1 MMITRSIATAVA
13 VATLSA
19 GVANAAED
27 FEIGISGFIH
37 SAVSGSNVE
46 NNQQEKDTV
55 AIHNDN
61 LLSFSGATVL
71 DNGLKTTAV
80 ASFSFNQGQGTTS
93 GAENQNNLFKEE
105 LYVGLG
111 GSFGQVDIGRRMNA
125 ASLLHTFIPSA
136 GVGVFGVDGA
146 RISAFVGG
154 NNNTTTATSM
164 GDNSTTTLYANRIQ
178 YFTPRVEGLQL
189 AASYTPDTDPN
200 LSNTN
205 VSVPNNYQADTS
217 YKKEYSVAANYSRE
231 FGEFGVKSSVGYTEA
246 DNSNNAGVV
255 GANIVR
261 RDFTAVQSG
270 LSVSAHGFTL
280 GGAYAQQESGLFTN
294 GREHRFGG
302 GTKYETGPWS
312 FGVSYLQRRA
322 EDGTQISLANAQQ
335 VRRAHFWEAG
345 TSYILG
351 PGVSTGAG
359 VYYNDNVDS
368 LPANGKPQDSVAG
381 VVNLSVN
388 F

>member
-1 MMITRSIATAVA
+1 MITRSIATAVA

-27 FEIGISGFIH
+27 FEIGVSGFIH
-37 SAVSGSNVE
+37 SAISGSSVDNKA
-46 NNQQEKDTV
+46 NPKDAV
-55 AIHNDN
+55 SIHNDN

-71 DNGLKTTAV
+71 DNGLKATAV
-80 ASFSFNQGQGTTS
+80 ASFSFNQGNDTNGR
-93 GAENQNNLFKEE
+93 ENQNNYFKEE

-111 GSFGQVDIGRRMNA
+111 GSFGQVDVGRRMNA
-125 ASLLHTFIPSA
+125 AALLHTFIPSA
-136 GVGVFGVDGA
+136 GVGVFGVDNA
-146 RISAFVGG
+146 RMSSFVGG

-200 LSNTN
+200 LSNVN
-205 VSVPNNYQADTS
+205 VSTPNNYNSAF
-217 YKKEYSVAANYSRE
+217 YKNEYSVAGDYSRE
-231 FGEFGVKSSVGYTEA
+231 FGEFGVKTSVGYTNGQ
-246 DNSNNAGVV
+246 NSNG
-255 GANIVR
+255 GISTLT
-261 RDFTAVQSG
+261 RDFKALSSG
-270 LSVSAHGFTL
+270 INLSAYGFTV
-280 GGAYAQQESGLFTN
+280 GGAYSEQESGLFRS
-294 GREHRFGG
+294 GKERRFGG
-302 GTKYETGPWS
+302 GTKYETGPWT
-312 FGVSYLQRRA
+312 FGVSYLQRKA
-322 EDGTQISLANAQQ
+322 DDKTSIVLANGQD

-359 VYYNDNVDS
+359 VYYNDNVDG
-368 LPANGKPQDSVAG
+368 LAG
-381 VVNLSVN
+381 VGTPEDSITGLVNLSVN

>member
-27 FEIGISGFIH
+27 FEIGVSGFIH
-37 SAVSGSNVE
+37 SAVSGSNVT
-46 NNQQEKDTV
+46 NNTQQKDTT

-61 LLSFSGATVL
+61 LVSFSGATVL
-71 DNGLKTTAV
+71 DNGLKTIAV
-80 ASFSFNQGQGTTS
+80 ASFSFNQGQGANS
-93 GAENQNNLFKEE
+93 GSTNQNNIFKEE

-146 RISAFVGG
+146 RMSAFVGG
-154 NNNTTTATSM
+154 NNNTTTAVSM
-164 GDNSTTTLYANRIQ
+164 GDNSTSTLYANRIQ

-189 AASYTPDTDPN
+189 AASYTPDTNPN
-200 LSNTN
+200 VSNTN
-205 VSVPNNYQADTS
+205 VSLPNDYKSTNF
-217 YKKEYSVAANYSRE
+217 YKKEYSLAANYSRE
-231 FGEFGVKSSVGYTEA
+231 FGDFGVKSSVGYTDG
-246 DNSNNAGVV
+246 DNSKNTGAGE
-255 GANIVR
+255 VR
-261 RDFTAVQSG
+261 RDFTAIQSG

-280 GGAYAQQESGLFTN
+280 GGAYAEQQSGLFAS
-294 GREHRFGG
+294 GKEHRFGG
-302 GTKYETGPWS
+302 GTKYQTGPWS

-322 EDGTQISLANAQQ
+322 EGGTQINLANGQQ

-359 VYYNDNVDS
+359 VYFNDNVDS
-368 LPANGKPQDSVAG
+368 LAANGKPQDSVAG